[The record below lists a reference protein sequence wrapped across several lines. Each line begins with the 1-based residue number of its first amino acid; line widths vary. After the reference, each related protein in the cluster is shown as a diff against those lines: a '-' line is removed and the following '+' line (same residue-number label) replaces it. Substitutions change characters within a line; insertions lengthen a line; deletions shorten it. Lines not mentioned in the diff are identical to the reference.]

1 MLMLIFFFME
11 QSQWIFSLL
20 RQYLVHMCTSRNMQ
34 SKYFIAMYNFIHICL
49 LFDFWLTS
57 ETEGHM
63 IALVTGSTPAN
74 NVRFCS
80 FFVFEFSNFQNYKF
94 CIKHAAE
101 YMQLNTLLLG

>member
-1 MLMLIFFFME
+1 MHVDFFFHGAVAMD
-11 QSQWIFSLL
+11 I
-20 RQYLVHMCTSRNMQ
+20 LVTPTISGSYDMQ
-34 SKYFIAMYNFIHICL
+34 SKYFIAIQLYTYMFIIW
-49 LFDFWLTS
+49 FDFWLTS

-74 NVRFCS
+74 NVKFCS

>member
-1 MLMLIFFFME
+1 MDI
-11 QSQWIFSLL
+11 
-20 RQYLVHMCTSRNMQ
+20 LVTPTISGSYVYIQKHAVEIRYSYTTL
-34 SKYFIAMYNFIHICL
+34 YICIV
-49 LFDFWLTS
+49 FDFWLTS

-80 FFVFEFSNFQNYKF
+80 FFVFECSNFQNYKF

>member
-11 QSQWIFSLL
+11 HSQWIFSLL

-34 SKYFIAMYNFIHICL
+34 SKYFIAIQLYTYICIV
-49 LFDFWLTS
+49 FDFWLTS

>member
-1 MLMLIFFFME
+1 MLMLIFF
-11 QSQWIFSLL
+11 SWS
-20 RQYLVHMCTSRNMQ
+20 SRNGY
-34 SKYFIAMYNFIHICL
+34 SRYSDNIWFICVHPETCSQNTLKLYNFIHICIV
-49 LFDFWLTS
+49 FDFWLTS
-57 ETEGHM
+57 ETEGNM